1 MLAKFYIV
9 VFCYPVMESIL
20 KQIPN
25 IRRKLLKNRNK
36 FWKDNKRNFKKNIQF
51 LVNEAELPKRWKI
64 YIVASN
70 FLFDKKVF
78 PFDYDSWS
86 ATNLI
91 SATNKQG
98 FEIMLFFNKAR
109 SEFLSLPALIP
120 LVRHELYHINQVAKN
135 PKKYLLSIINDNLSR
150 KLEIEAEK
158 NAYTNDEF
166 RKEWVLESVLYCY
179 DIGSW
184 KFAKK
189 MADFLFKEMKNI
201 YGGGY
206 ERGMAKKEYELF
218 LRAMNK
224 KDINIFIANFI

>member
-1 MLAKFYIV
+1 MLTKFYIV

-135 PKKYLLSIINDNLSR
+135 PKKYLLSIINDNL
-150 KLEIEAEK
+150 
-158 NAYTNDEF
+158 
-166 RKEWVLESVLYCY
+166 
-179 DIGSW
+179 
-184 KFAKK
+184 
-189 MADFLFKEMKNI
+189 
-201 YGGGY
+201 
-206 ERGMAKKEYELF
+206 
-218 LRAMNK
+218 
-224 KDINIFIANFI
+224 

>member
-1 MLAKFYIV
+1 MDQLL
-9 VFCYPVMESIL
+9 E
-20 KQIPN
+20 QIPN
-25 IRRKLLKNRNK
+25 IRRKLLKNRKK
-36 FWKDNKRNFKKNIQF
+36 FWKENKKNFKKNIEF
-51 LVNEAELPKRWKI
+51 LVNKAELPERWKI
-64 YIVASN
+64 YIVASD
-70 FLFDKKVF
+70 FLFDKKIF

-91 SATNKQG
+91 SATKNQG

-120 LVRHELYHINQVAKN
+120 LLKHELYHINQVAKN
-135 PKKYLLSIINDNLSR
+135 PKEYLLSVINDDLSR

-158 NAYTNDEF
+158 NTYTNDEF

-189 MADFLFKEMKNI
+189 MANFLFKEMKNI

-206 ERGMAKKEYELF
+206 ERGMTKKEYEIF
-218 LRAMNK
+218 LKAMK
-224 KDINIFIANFI
+224 KENIKIFIKNFI

>member
-1 MLAKFYIV
+1 
-9 VFCYPVMESIL
+9 MELIL
-20 KQIPN
+20 KQIPK
-25 IRRKLLKNRNK
+25 IRKKLLKNRKK
-36 FWKDNKRNFKKNIQF
+36 FWKDNKRNFKKNIKL
-51 LVNEAELPKRWKI
+51 LVNGAELPKRWKI

-120 LVRHELYHINQVAKN
+120 LVGHELYHTNQVAEN
-135 PKKYLLSIINDNLSR
+135 PKKYLLSITNDNLSR
-150 KLEIEAEK
+150 KLEAEAEK
-158 NAYTNDEF
+158 NTYINDEF

-189 MADFLFKEMKNI
+189 MTNFLFKEMKNI

-206 ERGMAKKEYELF
+206 ERGMTKEEYEMF
-218 LRAMNK
+218 LKAMKK
-224 KDINIFIANFI
+224 KDLSIFITNFI